1 MAATSDSGEASDI
14 FWPGYVDAVTNLAI
28 NLLFVI
34 AVMSIVVL
42 GATLQ
47 LAQMTKKKAIE
58 EAQAQQTATSA
69 SHTQDKQKGE
79 RQKDA
84 NAQSKDETVSR
95 MQQTINE
102 VQAKLEV
109 TQKKLDET
117 QRKLAQTQDVRE
129 EVVQAK
135 DNKPTEPKQANKMQS
150 LTQSAIVVVFS
161 PDVVTLSAAEV
172 TELMGKLKRVSPL
185 QQGRWQIT
193 VISPKGF
200 SEAARLSFYR
210 ANAVRNALL
219 ENGAP
224 STAID
229 LKIHESTQAGA
240 DNSKVLLR
248 WMP

>member
-1 MAATSDSGEASDI
+1 MASTSDSGEASDI

-58 EAQAQQTATSA
+58 EAQSQQTATSA

-79 RQKDA
+79 QQKDA
-84 NAQSKDETVSR
+84 NAQSKDDTVSR

-102 VQAKLEV
+102 VKAKLEV
-109 TQKKLDET
+109 TQKKLEET
-117 QRKLAQTQDVRE
+117 QRQLAQSPDVRQ
-129 EVVQAK
+129 EVVQVK
-135 DNKPTEPKQANKMQS
+135 DNKPVEPKQANKVQNLS
-150 LTQSAIVVVFS
+150 PSAIVVMFS
-161 PDVVTLSAAEV
+161 PDVVTMSAAET
-172 TELMGKLKRVSPL
+172 TELVGKLKTISAL
-185 QQGRWQIT
+185 QAGRWQIT

-219 ENGAP
+219 ENGAT
-224 STAID
+224 SAAID

-240 DNSKVLLR
+240 DNSKVLLK
-248 WMP
+248 WVP